1 VSIEFWLTFVTVS
14 LGIATTLN
22 SFAIGNLIKT
32 IKSSTIYSK
41 CECECQKEK
50 GDLGGRQAME

>member
-1 VSIEFWLTFVTVS
+1 MSTEFWLAIVAVS

-50 GDLGGRQAME
+50 GDLQIGK